1 MKKKFLALVLTLAM
15 VLSLA
20 PVGALATDGEES
32 QKPEDVIY
40 NKDDYNK
47 NAKVDGV
54 DGLSK
59 TATKISDNKYQV
71 NLEVKMHE
79 TTTTTSQAAATV
91 LVIDV
96 SDSMNDR
103 TCGKKEHTHTN
114 DCYTTEKNAHK
125 LRILITGL
133 PASLVYIIKMALL
146 VHISFLMVISMK

>member
-32 QKPEDVIY
+32 QKPADVIY
-40 NKDDYNK
+40 NEDDYKK
-47 NAKVDGV
+47 NVTVDGV

-96 SDSMNDR
+96 SGSMNDP
-103 TCGKKEHTHTN
+103 TCGKEAHTHT
-114 DCYTTEKNAHK
+114 DRCYTTYKECTRAENPDHWEPNWFGGYSHIDTKNTNCNYENH
-125 LRILITGL
+125 RR
-133 PASLVYIIKMALL
+133 
-146 VHISFLMVISMK
+146 

>member
-20 PVGALATDGEES
+20 PVGALATNGEES

-40 NKDDYNK
+40 DKTAYNG
-47 NAKVDGV
+47 NATVEGV
-54 DGLSK
+54 DSLDK
-59 TATKISDNKYQV
+59 TAVKAEGENTYKVTLKV
-71 NLEVKMHE
+71 NMHE
-79 TTTTTSQAAATV
+79 TTTTSINSQAAATV

-96 SDSMNDR
+96 SNSMNDP

-125 LRILITGL
+125 LRILITGF
-133 PASLVYIIKMALL
+133 PATLDIIT
-146 VHISFLMVISMK
+146 